1 MTNKKTLGVF
11 FGSRSCEHDVS
22 VISALQLI
30 RNIDK
35 EKYDVVPVYISH
47 DGTWYTG
54 SKLTDIKCY
63 TPFDP
68 YDKDLTRVSLDMTVN
83 SGALLHRERKG
94 IFGRETE
101 SVAARIDC
109 AVLVFHGLHGEDGTL
124 QGLFE
129 LTDIPYTSTGV
140 CASAVGMDKAAMKL
154 FFRGCGFPV
163 LPGTVAFRSEYE
175 KDREG
180 YIDELIKQMPLPVF
194 VKPACL
200 GSSIGVSRAR
210 DREQLMESL
219 ETAFSFDRKA
229 LVEKALNDPIEVNCS
244 VLGYGA
250 EAEASVLEMP
260 NVGSADFLDYNE
272 KYLVGSKGM
281 AGLKRQVPA
290 PIGEELTQK
299 LRELSLEVFTKL
311 DCKGV
316 VRIDFMLDRETK
328 DYYIT
333 EINTI
338 PGSMAYYLWEASGLK
353 YPDMIDRLVDIAFRA
368 LEDKKQNDYAFK
380 SEILSQATIGGAK
393 KLHK

>member
-1 MTNKKTLGVF
+1 M
-11 FGSRSCEHDVS
+11 
-22 VISALQLI
+22 
-30 RNIDK
+30 
-35 EKYDVVPVYISH
+35 
-47 DGTWYTG
+47 
-54 SKLTDIKCY
+54 
-63 TPFDP
+63 
-68 YDKDLTRVSLDMTVN
+68 
-83 SGALLHRERKG
+83 
-94 IFGRETE
+94 
-101 SVAARIDC
+101 
-109 AVLVFHGLHGEDGTL
+109 
-124 QGLFE
+124 
-129 LTDIPYTSTGV
+129 
-140 CASAVGMDKAAMKL
+140 
-154 FFRGCGFPV
+154 

-210 DREQLMESL
+210 DREQLRESL